1 MSKSKN
7 YKSLRTVVVTL
18 LIVFVLIMNQYGSAR
33 DKETSSTSLPSG
45 VIEVHFI
52 DVGQGDSIL
61 IETKDSAM
69 LIDAGENDKG
79 IDVVNYLQ
87 LQNIQKLDYLVGTHP
102 HSDHIGG
109 LDDVLNS
116 FPVDKV
122 LLPDVANN
130 TATFEEVLDTLD
142 KKNLKITK
150 TEVGDQYS
158 FGDATFTILSPA
170 SPYDDMNDNS
180 LVIKLNFG
188 KNSFL
193 FTGDA
198 EKPAEIDMLAGAFD
212 LSADVLKIGHH
223 GSESSTSRDFLAAV
237 NPTYAVICVGTN
249 NDYGHPKEETLRRIK
264 EQGVKLYRT
273 DMQGTIVFT
282 SNGKNISVNT
292 KDYDIT
298 DEDLED

>member
-7 YKSLRTVVVTL
+7 YKLLRTVVVTL
-18 LIVFVLIMNQYGSAR
+18 LIVFVLIMNQYGSTR
-33 DKETSSTSLPSG
+33 DKEASSTSLPSG

-69 LIDAGENDKG
+69 LIDAGENSKG
-79 IDVVNYLQ
+79 VDVVNYLQ
-87 LQNIQKLDYLVGTHP
+87 LQNIKKLDYLVGTHP
-102 HSDHIGG
+102 RSDHIGG

-130 TATFEEVLDTLD
+130 TSIFEEVLDTLD

-150 TEVGDQYS
+150 PEAGDQYS
-158 FGDATFTILSPA
+158 FGDATFTILSPVN
-170 SPYDDMNDNS
+170 PYDNINDNS

-198 EKPAEIDMLAGAFD
+198 EKPAEKDMLAGSYD

-223 GSESSTSRDFLAAV
+223 GSESSTSADFLAAV

-249 NDYGHPKEETLRRIK
+249 NDYGQPKVETLRRIK

-282 SNGKNISVNT
+282 SNGKNVSVNT